1 MCVYV
6 LFVCACCIFS
16 CFCVLCVF
24 VDLVSRCKI
33 YIQAGTALTRCCQ
46 PRSASFHPF
55 RFYNLTR
62 KMCRIHPDKDFISL
76 LAIIL
81 VVFLC
86 SIWDFPIW
94 VFVLLCS
101 SHSRK
106 KFPFAQC
113 SDLIFF
119 KPLLSS
125 WYFLSDPSRVEICR
139 DCHDRPSRKFFNCGV
154 FFSECNAKFYVLP
167 E

>member
-1 MCVYV
+1 MCWCVC
-6 LFVCACCIFS
+6 FVHICP
-16 CFCVLCVF
+16 FCVLYFHLFLFGWFCVR
-24 VDLVSRCKI
+24 VQNLHSSWHCSNKMLPTHVSKF
-33 YIQAGTALTRCCQ
+33 
-46 PRSASFHPF
+46 SSFLLLHF
-55 RFYNLTR
+55 KLKDVKKTSRQRFYKSICHHISCFSLAYLRFSNLG
-62 KMCRIHPDKDFISL
+62 
-76 LAIIL
+76 
-81 VVFLC
+81 
-86 SIWDFPIW
+86 
-94 VFVLLCS
+94 LCS

-125 WYFLSDPSRVEICR
+125 WYFSLDPSRVEICR
-139 DCHDRPSRKFFNCGV
+139 DCHDRRSRKFFNCGV